1 MGSSSRDRLC
11 FGGGEPINLFDGLR
25 FGNLIIFLAGGRSC
39 LRNSCIAS
47 KMKYDERQSEVQP
60 EDGTSKSTEILVN
73 DSVIATGTGENIK
86 AAKLAA
92 YKQALLFLQTHCY
105 SIKVSNISP
114 KWNQIIKSSTI
125 FFLIY
130 F

>member
-47 KMKYDERQSEVQP
+47 KVKYEERQSDVQP
-60 EDGTSKSTEILVN
+60 EDGISKSTEILLN
-73 DSVIATGTGENIK
+73 DSVIATGSGENIK

-105 SIKVSNISP
+105 SIKVSNISF
-114 KWNQIIKSSTI
+114 KWNQKMERYTLFS
-125 FFLIY
+125 LIY
-130 F
+130 S